1 MSKIITKRQLN
12 TLIESTLKE
21 YNSNDWMTSTG
32 GDEDAYSSN
41 PHHPNH
47 DNYNPPTDLGSRL
60 NPNKNGSDNNRN
72 TEMTPEDIASA
83 TKHVDYMGEGTMCEC
98 GGMMYENVCED
109 CGSTYMEEG
118 KKPETE
124 KEKKFAAL
132 AEPEDEITY
141 ADKIAGATKNKK
153 KKGDEVEES
162 AKDLAESVTKTFNPS
177 FLTENMDNFNKL
189 INYRNK

>member
-1 MSKIITKRQLN
+1 MKGYFGLGQMSTNEKSNILDQHRQVYNGYRTMQPEVSN
-12 TLIESTLKE
+12 TQPL
-21 YNSNDWMTSTG
+21 YVQDFA
-32 GDEDAYSSN
+32 GD
-41 PHHPNH
+41 
-47 DNYNPPTDLGSRL
+47 
-60 NPNKNGSDNNRN
+60 KNGITINNKG
-72 TEMTPEDIASA
+72 EI
-83 TKHVDYMGEGTMCEC
+83 KHYTNVGINEQVEKSKVCNEC

>member
-21 YNSNDWMTSTG
+21 YGRDDMSNIGNIDL
-32 GDEDAYSSN
+32 DEFCSHHHNMDKDICQSHFDHKSHWENQSN
-41 PHHPNH
+41 Q
-47 DNYNPPTDLGSRL
+47 
-60 NPNKNGSDNNRN
+60 NGTRMSQ
-72 TEMTPEDIASA
+72 EDIASA
-83 TKHVDYMGEGTMCEC
+83 PNHVDYMKEDKMCESC
-98 GGMMYENVCED
+98 GGMMAENICED

-118 KKPETE
+118 KKPETKKE
-124 KEKKFAAL
+124 KEFAAL
-132 AEPEDEITY
+132 AEPEDKITY

-153 KKGDEVEES
+153 KKGGEVEES